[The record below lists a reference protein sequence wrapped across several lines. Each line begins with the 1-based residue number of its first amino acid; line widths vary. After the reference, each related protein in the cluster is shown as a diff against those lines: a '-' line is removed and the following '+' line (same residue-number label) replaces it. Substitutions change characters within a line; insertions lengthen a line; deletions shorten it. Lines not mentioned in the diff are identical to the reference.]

1 MLQSI
6 LYSLATVPLFASR
19 PFLAAF
25 LTALLARWG
34 THIPWLGDK
43 EVVIALSHSPEWF
56 QSSLCLLVLGILA
69 LGEVLAAKHAEV
81 RAVMEEIDAWVKSAV
96 ALLVALALIDKQD
109 AETIKHI
116 QHQGLG
122 LHSFWSFCVAGLTWC
137 VAKLRQGALAIV
149 HEIDDHDDIGLQTA
163 LSWAENSW
171 VVLGVFF
178 FVIAPLLA
186 LVLSLL
192 AAAGLW
198 LAQRWAKKEEERK
211 RIPCANCAT
220 PIYPHALRCQSCG
233 KELASPRAVGVFGQP
248 KEKPAEDLARHRFL
262 LIARKRCPVCATR
275 LVKRAVQQPCPACK
289 TVTFTS
295 WREFEEYRREI
306 DSRLLPTLLV
316 CLCFSAI
323 PVVGVIPGVIY
334 YRLNLVT
341 GFRGYIPPVS
351 GCFARIWVRFV
362 HWGLILMQPIPIVG
376 ALMLPLMCWSTY
388 AVYRR
393 ALNGNAKKA
402 LPAAA
407 AAA

>member
-1 MLQSI
+1 
-6 LYSLATVPLFASR
+6 
-19 PFLAAF
+19 
-25 LTALLARWG
+25 
-34 THIPWLGDK
+34 
-43 EVVIALSHSPEWF
+43 VIVALSQSPEWF
-56 QSSLCLLVLGILA
+56 QSFWFILVLA
-69 LGEVLAAKHAEV
+69 VLATGEALSAKHAEV
-81 RAVMEEIDAWVKSAV
+81 RAVMEELDSWVKAAV
-96 ALLVALALIDKQD
+96 ALLVALAVLDKQD
-109 AETIKHI
+109 AETIKTI

-122 LHSFWSFCVAGLTWC
+122 FHSLWSFCVAGLTWC
-137 VAKLRQGALAIV
+137 AAQLRRGALAIV

-178 FVIAPLLA
+178 FVIAPALA
-186 LVLSLL
+186 LCLSLL

-198 LAQRWAKKEEERK
+198 LAQHWAKKKEERE
-211 RIPCANCAT
+211 RIPCAGCST
-220 PIYPHALRCQSCG
+220 PIYPHALRCPSCG
-233 KELASPRAVGVFGQP
+233 RELASPRAVGVFGQP
-248 KEKPAEDLARHRFL
+248 KKKPAGDLARQRFL

-275 LVKRAVQQPCPACK
+275 LVKRAPQQACPACK

-295 WREFEEYRREI
+295 MHEFEEYRREI

-362 HWGLILMQPIPIVG
+362 HWALILLQPIPLFG

-393 ALNGNAKKA
+393 ALNVSVRKA
-402 LPAAA
+402 LPASAA
-407 AAA
+407 AA

>member
-43 EVVIALSHSPEWF
+43 EVVIALSQSPEWF

-69 LGEVLAAKHAEV
+69 IGEALSAKHAEV

-96 ALLVALALIDKQD
+96 ALLVALAVIDRSD
-109 AETIKHI
+109 ADTIHKI
-116 QHQGLG
+116 QRQGLG
-122 LHSFWSFCVAGLTWC
+122 LDQVWSVLVAGC
-137 VAKLRQGALAIV
+137 VWFASKLRQGALAIV

-178 FVIAPLLA
+178 FVIAPILA

-192 AAAGLW
+192 AVAGLW

-211 RIPCANCAT
+211 RVPCASCAT
-220 PIYPHALRCQSCG
+220 LIYPHALRCQSCG

-248 KEKPAEDLARHRFL
+248 KAKAAEDLARHRFL

-289 TVTFTS
+289 TITFTS

-362 HWGLILMQPIPIVG
+362 HWGLILMQPIPLVG

-407 AAA
+407 AA

>member
-1 MLQSI
+1 MIQSV

-25 LTALLARWG
+25 LTALLARYG
-34 THIPWLGDK
+34 THIPWIGDK
-43 EVVIALSHSPEWF
+43 EVIVALGHCPAWF
-56 QSSLCLLVLGILA
+56 QSGWCTLVLAALA
-69 LGEVLAAKHAEV
+69 LGEVLSAKHAEV
-81 RAVMEEIDAWVKSAV
+81 RALMQELDAWVKSAV
-96 ALLVALALIDKQD
+96 ALLVALALLDKQD

-116 QHQGLG
+116 GHQGL
-122 LHSFWSFCVAGLTWC
+122 SIDSIWSLVVAVSVWFA
-137 VAKLRQGALAIV
+137 AKLRQGALSIV

-178 FVIAPLLA
+178 FVIAPMLA
-186 LVLSLL
+186 LFLSLV
-192 AAAGLW
+192 AGAGLW
-198 LAQRWAKKEEERK
+198 LAQRWARKEEERK

-220 PIYPHALRCQSCG
+220 PVYPHALRCPSCNTA
-233 KELASPRAVGVFGQP
+233 LSSPRAVGVFGQP
-248 KEKPAEDLARHRFL
+248 KSKPAEDLVRQRFL

-275 LVKRAVQQPCPACK
+275 LVKRAVQQACPACK

-306 DSRLLPTLLV
+306 DSRLWKTLFV
-316 CLCFSAI
+316 CFCFSAI

-362 HWGLILMQPIPIVG
+362 HWALILLQPVPLFG

-388 AVYRR
+388 IVYRH
-393 ALNGNAKKA
+393 ALNGSARKGLPA
-402 LPAAA
+402 TLPAA
-407 AAA
+407 

>member
-1 MLQSI
+1 MLQTI

-43 EVVIALSHSPEWF
+43 EVVIALSQSPEWF
-56 QSSLCLLVLGILA
+56 RSGWCLLVLLLLA
-69 LGEVLAAKHAEV
+69 TGEVLSAKHAEV
-81 RAVMEEIDAWVKSAV
+81 RAVMEELDAWVKSAV
-96 ALLVALALIDKQD
+96 ALLVALALIDKSD
-109 AETIKHI
+109 ADTIHKI
-116 QHQGLG
+116 QRQGLG
-122 LHSFWSFCVAGLTWC
+122 VGSIWSVFVAGGVWC
-137 VAKLRQGALAIV
+137 AAKLRQGALSIV

-178 FVIAPLLA
+178 FVIAPALALCLALLA
-186 LVLSLL
+186 T
-192 AAAGLW
+192 AGMW
-198 LAQRWAKKEEERK
+198 LARRWAEKEEERK

-220 PIYPHALRCQSCG
+220 PVYPHALRCPACATP
-233 KELASPRAVGVFGQP
+233 LASPRAVGVFGQP
-248 KEKPAEDLARHRFL
+248 KQHAAEDLGRQRFL

-275 LVKRAVQQPCPACK
+275 LVKRAVQQPCPACR
-289 TVTFTS
+289 TVTFAS
-295 WREFEEYRREI
+295 LREFEEYRRDI
-306 DSRLLPTLLV
+306 DARLWKTLFV

-362 HWGLILMQPIPIVG
+362 HWGLILLQPVPLFG

-393 ALNGNAKKA
+393 ALDVSVRKS

>member
-43 EVVIALSHSPEWF
+43 EVVIALSQSPEWF
-56 QSSLCLLVLGILA
+56 RSGWCLAVLAALA
-69 LGEVLAAKHAEV
+69 LGEALSAKHAEV
-81 RAVMEEIDAWVKSAV
+81 RALMQELDAWVKSAV
-96 ALLVALALIDKQD
+96 ALLVALAVLDKSD
-109 AETIKHI
+109 AETIRSIHK
-116 QHQGLG
+116 QGLAID
-122 LHSFWSFCVAGLTWC
+122 SAWSLVIAVGVWC
-137 VAKLRQGALAIV
+137 AAKLRQGALAIV

-186 LVLSLL
+186 LCLSLL

-198 LAQRWAKKEEERK
+198 LAQRWARREEERQ
-211 RIPCANCAT
+211 RIPCSACAT
-220 PIYPHALRCQSCG
+220 PVYPHALRCQSCG
-233 KELASPRAVGVFGQP
+233 QGLASPRAVGVFGQP
-248 KEKPAEDLARHRFL
+248 KPEAAGDLRRQRFL

-275 LVKRAVQQPCPACK
+275 LVQRAVQQACPACR
-289 TVTFTS
+289 TVTFGS
-295 WREFEEYRREI
+295 RLEFEEYRREI
-306 DSRLLPTLLV
+306 DSRLLPTLFV
-316 CLCFSAI
+316 CLLFSAI

-351 GCFARIWVRFV
+351 GCLARFWVRFV
-362 HWGLILMQPIPIVG
+362 HWGLILLQPVPLFG

-393 ALNGNAKKA
+393 ALGGSARKA
-402 LPAAA
+402 LPATAS
-407 AAA
+407 

>member
-1 MLQSI
+1 MLKSI

-25 LTALLARWG
+25 LTALLARFG
-34 THIPWLGDK
+34 THIPWIGDK
-43 EVVIALSHSPEWF
+43 EVIVALSHSPEWF
-56 QSSLCLLVLGILA
+56 RSGWCLFALGALA
-69 LGEVLAAKHAEV
+69 TGEVLSAKHAEV
-81 RAVMEEIDAWVKSAV
+81 RAILQEADAWLKSAV
-96 ALLVALALIDKQD
+96 ALLVALALIDKSD
-109 AETIKHI
+109 ADTIRHI

-122 LHSFWSFCVAGLTWC
+122 LHSLWSVIVAALVWC
-137 VAKLRQGALAIV
+137 AAKLRQGALAIV

-186 LVLSLL
+186 LVLALL

-198 LAQRWAKKEEERK
+198 LAQRWARRAEERK
-211 RIPCANCAT
+211 RIPCTKCAT
-220 PIYPHALRCQSCG
+220 PVHPHALRCPNCG
-233 KELASPRAVGVFGQP
+233 HELESPRAVGVFGQP
-248 KEKPAEDLARHRFL
+248 KNEPAGDRARQRFL

-275 LVKRAVQQPCPACK
+275 LVKRALQQACPACK
-289 TVTFTS
+289 AVTFAG
-295 WREFEEYRREI
+295 WREFEEYRYEI
-306 DSRLLPTLLV
+306 DARLWPTLLV

-362 HWGLILMQPIPIVG
+362 HWGLILLQPVPLFG

-393 ALNGNAKKA
+393 ALNGSARKA
-402 LPAAA
+402 LPASAA
-407 AAA
+407 A

>member
-1 MLQSI
+1 MIQSV

-34 THIPWLGDK
+34 THIPWIGDK
-43 EVVIALSHSPEWF
+43 EVIVALSHCPEWF
-56 QSSLCLLVLGILA
+56 RSGWCLLVLCGLA
-69 LGEVLAAKHAEV
+69 TGELLSAKHAEV
-81 RAVMEEIDAWVKSAV
+81 RALMQELDAWLKSAV
-96 ALLVALALIDKQD
+96 ALLVALALIDRQD
-109 AETIKHI
+109 AQTIEQIK
-116 QHQGLG
+116 HQGLG
-122 LHSFWSFCVAGLTWC
+122 LHSAWSFCVAACVWC
-137 VAKLRQGALAIV
+137 AAKLRQGALAIV

-186 LVLSLL
+186 LCLSLL

-198 LAQRWAKKEEERK
+198 LAQRWARKEEERK
-211 RIPCANCAT
+211 RIPCANCST
-220 PIYPHALRCQSCG
+220 PIYPHALRCPNCG
-233 KELASPRAVGVFGQP
+233 QALASPRAVGVFGQP
-248 KEKPAEDLARHRFL
+248 KPKPAEDLLHHRFL

-275 LVKRAVQQPCPACK
+275 LVKRAVQQACPACK
-289 TVTFTS
+289 TVTFAS
-295 WREFEEYRREI
+295 LREFEAYRSEI
-306 DSRLLPTLLV
+306 DARLLPTLLV

-362 HWGLILMQPIPIVG
+362 HWALILLQPIPLFG

-393 ALNGNAKKA
+393 ALNVSVRKE

-407 AAA
+407 GA

>member
-25 LTALLARWG
+25 LTALLASYG

-43 EVVIALSHSPEWF
+43 DVIVALSQSPEWF
-56 QSSLCLLVLGILA
+56 RSFWCLLALA
-69 LGEVLAAKHAEV
+69 ALATGEALSAKHAEV
-81 RAVMEEIDAWVKSAV
+81 RAVMEELDSWVKSAV

-122 LHSFWSFCVAGLTWC
+122 VHSAWSLVVAGATWC
-137 VAKLRQGALAIV
+137 AATLRRGALAIV

-178 FVIAPLLA
+178 FVIAPLVA
-186 LVLSLL
+186 LFLSLL
-192 AAAGLW
+192 AVAGMW
-198 LAQRWAKKEEERK
+198 FARRWARKQEEHS
-211 RIPCANCAT
+211 RIPCSKCAT
-220 PIYPHALRCQSCG
+220 PVLPHAMRCQKCG
-233 KELASPRAVGVFGQP
+233 QPLEHPRAVGVFGQP
-248 KEKPAEDLARHRFL
+248 KAKESTDLAQQRFL

-275 LVKRAVQQPCPACK
+275 LVKRAVQQACPECR
-289 TVTFTS
+289 TVTFAS
-295 WREFEEYRREI
+295 LREFEEYRREI
-306 DSRLLPTLLV
+306 DSRLPKTLLV
-316 CLCFSAI
+316 CLLFSAI

-341 GFRGYIPPVS
+341 GFRGYIPPVT

-362 HWGLILMQPIPIVG
+362 HWGLILMQPIPLVG
-376 ALMLPLMCWSTY
+376 ALMLPLMCWSTFF
-388 AVYRR
+388 VYRR
-393 ALNGNAKKA
+393 ALNGSAREA
-402 LPAAA
+402 LPALPTAA
-407 AAA
+407 

>member
-1 MLQSI
+1 MLDSI

-34 THIPWLGDK
+34 THIPWIGDK
-43 EVVIALSHSPEWF
+43 EVIVALAHCPEWF
-56 QSSLCLLVLGILA
+56 RSWPCILVLCALA
-69 LGEVLAAKHAEV
+69 TGEVLAAKHAEV
-81 RAVMEEIDAWVKSAV
+81 RALMEELDAWLKSAV

-109 AETIKHI
+109 AQTIQHI
-116 QHQGLG
+116 KHQGLG
-122 LHSFWSFCVAGLTWC
+122 LHSAWSLCVAACVWC
-137 VAKLRQGALAIV
+137 AAKLRQGALSIV

-192 AAAGLW
+192 AAAGMW
-198 LAQRWAKKEEERK
+198 LARRWALKKEERQ
-211 RIPCANCAT
+211 RIPCAKCGTAV
-220 PIYPHALRCQSCG
+220 YPHALRCQACATP
-233 KELASPRAVGVFGQP
+233 LASPRAVGVFGQP
-248 KEKPAEDLARHRFL
+248 KQQAAEDLGRQRFL

-289 TVTFTS
+289 TVTFAS
-295 WREFEEYRREI
+295 LREFEEYRSEI
-306 DSRLLPTLLV
+306 DARLWKTLFV

-323 PVVGVIPGVIY
+323 PVVGVVPGVIY

-351 GCFARIWVRFV
+351 GCFARVWVRFV
-362 HWGLILMQPIPIVG
+362 HWALILLQPIPLFG

-393 ALNGNAKKA
+393 ALNGSVRKS
-402 LPAAA
+402 LPAPVAA
-407 AAA
+407 